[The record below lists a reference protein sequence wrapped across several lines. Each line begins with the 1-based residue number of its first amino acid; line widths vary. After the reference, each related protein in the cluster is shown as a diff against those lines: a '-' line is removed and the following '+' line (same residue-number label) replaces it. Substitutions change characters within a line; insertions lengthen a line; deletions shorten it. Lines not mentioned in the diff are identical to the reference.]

1 MANNIIE
8 IDASGSHKHWVAR
21 GDNSVKNGKTAD
33 EIMCLCFG
41 SISLYFCVSIHIQ
54 TRKGEKYLL
63 DERGLLLAAEILD
76 PSRLTFQSWSQQS
89 TNYDK
94 DPPQMM

>member
-1 MANNIIE
+1 MTNNITE

-21 GDNSVKNGKTAD
+21 GDNSVKNGTAAD
-33 EIMCLCFG
+33 EIRCLRFG

-54 TRKGEKYLL
+54 TRKAEKYLL
-63 DERGLLLAAEILD
+63 DERGLLLAVEILD
-76 PSRLTFQSWSQQS
+76 PSRPTFQSWSQQS

-94 DPPQMM
+94 DPQQMM

>member
-1 MANNIIE
+1 MTNNITE

-21 GDNSVKNGKTAD
+21 GDNSVKSGTAAD
-33 EIMCLCFG
+33 EIRCLRFG

-54 TRKGEKYLL
+54 TRKAEKHLL
-63 DERGLLLAAEILD
+63 DEIGLLLAAEISD
-76 PSRLTFQSWSQQS
+76 PSRPTFQSWSQQS

-94 DPPQMM
+94 DPQQMM